1 MLHSPVLRLDRPCR
15 RALVLDVL
23 ARAFAKRERPRSTLI
38 FHIEIGQREA
48 LTGFNA
54 VPVAGAKPDSLG

>member
-1 MLHSPVLRLDRPCR
+1 
-15 RALVLDVL
+15 VLDVL